1 MIPIGKV
8 HAAAIERTG
17 LEDFGSRDYWQ
28 GLNVLVESLE
38 IEAAMTATGR
48 HAITEI
54 IIQALMGRLRAE
66 AGLKARPE
74 AASST
79 IARPLVIVG
88 LPRTGTTAL
97 HQLMAAS
104 PHFQGLELWLAEMPR
119 PRPPRDQWDRIGDYT
134 ACRAK
139 TDAIAEMDPERAAI
153 HMQSAELVDECW
165 NLLRQ
170 SFASVTFE
178 CLFRIPTYSAWW
190 AACDMGPAYA
200 QHRRSIGLIGVD
212 EPDTCWLLKDPSHLF
227 APEALFAAYPDANVV
242 MTHRDPL
249 KAVASV
255 CSLTAVSR
263 RGFEQHPD
271 GIAHGREQTELWAR
285 GIDRMLAA
293 RAGRKDRFH
302 DLHFSDFQADP
313 LGSVAA
319 ICDRFGYPFDTAA
332 ERRMARWAADHP
344 RGEHGVHDYSPES
357 YGLRAED
364 LNERF
369 ARYIETCGVAV
380 EQSVV

>member
-1 MIPIGKV
+1 MSNV
-8 HAAAIERTG
+8 EHLHAAAVERTG
-17 LEDFGSRDYWQ
+17 LDDFGRDDYLE
-28 GLNVLVESLE
+28 GLAVLEESLE
-38 IEAAMTATGR
+38 AEAAMTDIGR
-48 HAITEI
+48 FAIGEI
-54 IIQALMGRLRAE
+54 ITGALMGRLCAE
-66 AGLKARPE
+66 AGLKTRPE
-74 AASST
+74 AADAP
-79 IARPLVIVG
+79 IERPLVIIG

-119 PRPPRDQWDRIGDYT
+119 PRPPRDQWEQIDDYV
-134 ACRAK
+134 ACKAK
-139 TDAIAEMDPERAAI
+139 MDAIAEMDPERAAI
-153 HMQSAELVDECW
+153 HLQLAEVVDECW
-165 NLLRQ
+165 NLFRQ

-190 AACDMGPAYA
+190 AGCDMGPAYA

-263 RGFEQHPD
+263 QGFEQHPD
-271 GIAHGREQTELWAR
+271 DIAHGAEQTELWAR
-285 GIDRMLAA
+285 GIERMLSA
-293 RAGRKDRFH
+293 RASREDRFY
-302 DLHFSDFQADP
+302 DLHFAEFQADP

-319 ICDRFGYPFDTAA
+319 ICDRFGYRFDVAA
-332 ERRMARWAADHP
+332 EQAVAQWASDHP
-344 RGEHGVHDYSPES
+344 KGEHGVHDYSPEQ
-357 YGLRAED
+357 YGLRAEAVH
-364 LNERF
+364 ERY
-369 ARYIETCGVAV
+369 ADYIEACGVAV
-380 EQSVV
+380 E